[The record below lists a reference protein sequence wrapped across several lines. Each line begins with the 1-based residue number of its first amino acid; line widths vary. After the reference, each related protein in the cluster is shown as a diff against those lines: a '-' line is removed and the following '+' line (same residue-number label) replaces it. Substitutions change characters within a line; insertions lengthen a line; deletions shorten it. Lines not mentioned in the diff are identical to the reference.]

1 MNKKRIL
8 PSRQI
13 DSNESEPKSPP
24 SKRRRLTYEEKRDFL
39 MSNKRVTIIECV
51 VVDILENN
59 LRCLVNYKCI
69 HERTLNNLRTIF
81 KNIYLF
87 MLILV
92 SLNPVSIFIEVLT
105 KSNLF
110 SDEQYIFA
118 NLSSE
123 QS

>member
-39 MSNKRVTIIECV
+39 ISNKRVTIIQCV

-59 LRCLVNYKCI
+59 LRCLVNKY
-69 HERTLNNLRTIF
+69 
-81 KNIYLF
+81 
-87 MLILV
+87 
-92 SLNPVSIFIEVLT
+92 S
-105 KSNLF
+105 
-110 SDEQYIFA
+110 
-118 NLSSE
+118 
-123 QS
+123 

>member
-81 KNIYLF
+81 KNIYL
-87 MLILV
+87 
-92 SLNPVSIFIEVLT
+92 LNYYL
-105 KSNLF
+105 
-110 SDEQYIFA
+110 
-118 NLSSE
+118 
-123 QS
+123 